1 MVTPQP
7 IIYVGTKG
15 NIIMSEQI
23 KNKRIETIQPNKIGK
38 AIGKAQAGSNFDSF
52 LGAVDAMAPMNAEL
66 MYQATGSNTAAAVL
80 HGAFTGMGGAA
91 GSYGYGGASYGGFG
105 GGAGGFGALSEY
117 PGMMGV
123 GGSSTL
129 GTGLPAYGKAS
140 GPTGLADTPGGATGN
155 LPTGDLINTMNTNNL
170 KLLEL
175 QAVMQ
180 SNMQSWN
187 TKSNILSADHR
198 ARMAMIEKFSARG

>member
-1 MVTPQP
+1 MHATLGLPP
-7 IIYVGTKG
+7 SD
-15 NIIMSEQI
+15 NIDGSGGKPNMTVKNIRVDPTEI
-23 KNKRIETIQPNKIGK
+23 KQVQSKGK
-38 AIGKAQAGSNFDSF
+38 AAGAGNFDAF
-52 LGAVDAMAPMNAEL
+52 LGAVDAMAPLNTEL
-66 MYQATGSNTAAAVL
+66 MYQATGSSNAAAVL
-80 HGAFTGMGGAA
+80 HGAFTGVSGAA
-91 GSYGYGGASYGGFG
+91 GAYGVGSGASSASYGGFG
-105 GGAGGFGALSEY
+105 ALGEY

-123 GGSSTL
+123 GSSGTYTGMAVSGGSYKAASGGLASSDAT
-129 GTGLPAYGKAS
+129 TGLP
-140 GPTGLADTPGGATGN
+140 TGE
-155 LPTGDLINTMNTNNL
+155 LIGSMNTNNL